1 MKKVTYE
8 MPTLYGDHHVIE
20 VRRLLQNLPGVLEIY
35 ASSAFHTVEVS
46 YDPALVNDLEIADT
60 LDQAGYLGEW
70 TVPMEMGSVS
80 FQKDSE
86 VSFFRHTAVNESV
99 RQVVGF
105 GQNVDRVSSFSGR
118 PLWNCPGMGP
128 VRNKKMED

>member
-8 MPTLYGDHHVIE
+8 MPALYGDHHVVE
-20 VRRLLQNLPGVLEIY
+20 VRRLLQNIPGVIEVY
-35 ASSAFHTVEVS
+35 ASSAFQMVEVT
-46 YDPALVNDLEIADT
+46 YDPAQVNDLQIAEV
-60 LDQAGYLGEW
+60 LDEAGYLGEW
-70 TVPMEMGSVS
+70 TIPMEIGAES

-86 VSFFRHTAVNESV
+86 LSYFRHTAVNESV

-105 GQNVDRVSSFSGR
+105 GQHVDQVVSYSGR

-128 VRNKKMED
+128 VRAKQMED